1 MLEKVIKDFFGPN
14 PRIIQTSSPGRMD
27 VMGGVADYSG
37 SLLLQMP
44 IQERTYVFMAER
56 NDDMLRVRSRSAEAA
71 GLQSEVI
78 FPLQE
83 LGEEKGS
90 IVKQQ
95 LYQHFINE
103 QTEWSLYVLGCFFLL
118 LDTKDFTCRGADIYI
133 HSEVPFGKGVSSSA
147 AIEVATLIAVN
158 ALYALELDRIELPV
172 LAQQVENQVVG
183 APCGLMDQISSYLGD
198 AGKLLPIVCQPVS
211 VFDSIPIPEEIC
223 FVGIDSGIKH
233 AVSGNAYARARTA
246 AFMGYTV
253 IANALGVNTKDL
265 LEAKKAGK
273 WDILPYRGYLAN
285 ISVQEFEEKY
295 QDLLPEQISGKE
307 FMAGYKTI
315 IDHVTHIHENEHYP
329 VKNCTAHPVY
339 ENHRIRDF
347 KNTLE
352 ALNQRTIADR
362 DKALK
367 KLGQWMYASH
377 ESYGKC
383 GLGDPHT
390 DILVERVKEI
400 GPSGGL
406 YGARITGG
414 GSGGTVCILARKG
427 EGEKQA
433 KALWKNYQEQFN
445 LQTKFFEGSSAGG
458 FYSSVKKYKQNQ

>member
-1 MLEKVIKDFFGPN
+1 MLENEIKDFFGPN
-14 PRIIQTSSPGRMD
+14 RRIIQASSPGRMD

-44 IQERTYVFMAER
+44 IQERTYVHMAER
-56 NDDMLRVRSRSAEAA
+56 NDDMLRVRSHSAEEV
-71 GLQSEVI
+71 GLRSEVI

-83 LGEEKGS
+83 LLEKRGE
-90 IVKQQ
+90 IVKQK
-95 LYQHFINE
+95 LYQHVISK
-103 QTEWSLYVLGCFFLL
+103 QTEWSLYVLGGFFLL
-118 LDTKDFTCRGADIYI
+118 LDTKEFTCRGADIYI

-147 AIEVATLIAVN
+147 AIEVATLIAIN
-158 ALYALELDRIELPV
+158 ALYALKLNKIELPV
-172 LAQQVENQVVG
+172 LAQKVENQVVG

-198 AGKLLPIVCQPVS
+198 AGKLLPIICQPIT
-211 VFDSIPIPEEIC
+211 VFDPISIPEEIC
-223 FVGIDSGIKH
+223 FVGIDSGVKH
-233 AVSGNAYARARTA
+233 AVSGNAYGRARTA

-253 IANALGVNTKDL
+253 IAHVLRISANE
-265 LEAKKAGK
+265 LEKAKKTGK
-273 WDILPYRGYLAN
+273 WDKLPYQGYLAN
-285 ISVQEFEEKY
+285 ISPNVFEEKY
-295 QDLLPEQISGKE
+295 QSLLPEQISGKE

-315 IDHVTHIHENEHYP
+315 IDHVTHINENEHYP

-352 ALNQRTIADR
+352 ALNQWKVADR
-362 DKALK
+362 DKAMK
-367 KLGQWMYASH
+367 MLGQWMYSSH

-383 GLGDPHT
+383 GLGDQYT
-390 DILVERVKEI
+390 DVLVEKVREI

-433 KALWKNYQEQFN
+433 KALWKSYQEQFN
-445 LQTKFFEGSSAGG
+445 LQTKFFEGSNAGG
-458 FYSSVKKYKQNQ
+458 YYSGVKEM

>member
-1 MLEKVIKDFFGPN
+1 MLENEIKDFFGLN
-14 PRIIQTSSPGRMD
+14 RRILQASSPGRMD

-37 SLLLQMP
+37 SLLLQLP
-44 IQERTYVFMAER
+44 IRERTYVFMAAR
-56 NDDMLRVRSRSAEAA
+56 NDALLRVRSRSAEEA

-78 FPLQE
+78 FSLQE
-83 LGEEKGS
+83 LLEKRGE
-90 IVKQQ
+90 IVTKQ
-95 LYQHFINE
+95 LYRTLMTE

-118 LDTKDFTCRGADIYI
+118 LDTKEFTCRGADIYI
-133 HSEVPFGKGVSSSA
+133 HSEVSFGKGVSSSA
-147 AIEVATLIAVN
+147 AIEVATLMAIN
-158 ALYALELDRIELPV
+158 QFYNLQLDKIELPV
-172 LAQQVENQVVG
+172 LAQKVENQVVG

-198 AGKLLPIVCQPVS
+198 AGKLLPIVCQPVT
-211 VFDSIPIPEEIC
+211 VFDPVSIPEEIS
-223 FVGIDSGIKH
+223 FVGIDSGVKH
-233 AVSGNAYARARTA
+233 AVSGNAYVRARTA

-253 IANALGVNTKDL
+253 IAHVLGVDAKDL
-265 LEAKKAGK
+265 LEAKKTGK
-273 WDILPYRGYLAN
+273 WDKIPYQGYLAN

-295 QDLLPEQISGKE
+295 QDLLPERMSGKKFIDRYGLIIDSVTQISG
-307 FMAGYKTI
+307 
-315 IDHVTHIHENEHYP
+315 NEHYP

-352 ALNQRTIADR
+352 ALNQQTVADR

-367 KLGQWMYASH
+367 MLGQWMYASH

-390 DILVERVKEI
+390 DVLVERVKEI